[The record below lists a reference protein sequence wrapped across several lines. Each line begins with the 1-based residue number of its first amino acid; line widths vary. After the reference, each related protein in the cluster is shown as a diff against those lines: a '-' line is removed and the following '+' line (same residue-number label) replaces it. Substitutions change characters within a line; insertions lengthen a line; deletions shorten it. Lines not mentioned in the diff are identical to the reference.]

1 MGSAL
6 CDLHDDGIANEVV
19 NVSSSGED
27 SPCDL
32 SIFESDAGGSP
43 CLGHDMVRKASC
55 RLVRDMVRKA
65 SSRLVRAM
73 IGSMLV

>member
-1 MGSAL
+1 
-6 CDLHDDGIANEVV
+6 
-19 NVSSSGED
+19 
-27 SPCDL
+27 
-32 SIFESDAGGSP
+32 
-43 CLGHDMVRKASC
+43 MVRKASC

>member
-6 CDLHDDGIANEVV
+6 CDLHDDGIVNEVV

-32 SIFESDAGGSP
+32 FIFESDAGGPP
-43 CLGHDMVRKASC
+43 CLGH
-55 RLVRDMVRKA
+55 DMVRKA